1 MASFSLLQASIK
13 PYKAS
18 DIASAILYYVRRA
31 LGVIPI
37 WSKDLSILTKNDPSY
52 EGVAGAIA
60 EFDSLLSST
69 SAFSPPAPQQIYSS
83 SANNNES
90 NMHTPQALRT
100 SRERREGDL
109 ITSFSSVSISSPL
122 PSSQEQ
128 LSTPQQD
135 DKENI
140 YKNGSGHPQP
150 SPVSVIAMDSLEN
163 PIEA

>member
-18 DIASAILYYVRRA
+18 DIACAILYYVRRA
-31 LGVIPI
+31 LGVVPV
-37 WSKDLSILTKNDPSY
+37 WSKELSILTKNDPNN
-52 EGVAGAIA
+52 EGVFGAIA

-69 SAFSPPAPQQIYSS
+69 PAFSPSSPQQRNSS
-83 SANNNES
+83 SAISQEN
-90 NMHTPQALRT
+90 NMHTPQAVRN

-128 LSTPQQD
+128 LSTPQQE

-140 YKNGSGHPQP
+140 YKNGSGHTQP